1 MALRARAKIYHAKRL
16 LVPLVSAIQKNNA
29 KGIAQAMGLD
39 IIRQIKIKNAAGNA
53 AGPHCD
59 DSLHQ
64 WGFITLF
71 FHQNPTCFTFLIR
84 PAAVRRQN
92 FYC

>member
-71 FHQNPTCFTFLIR
+71 FHQNPTCVTFLSL
-84 PAAVRRQN
+84 PAAVLRQ
-92 FYC
+92 